1 MTFRPRGF
9 LECTGD
15 PRDAGIALLGLPFDG
30 TCSFRPGA
38 RFGPGA
44 VREASWV
51 LETYSPRLDAELP
64 GDRIADLGDLDLSAA
79 RVDQAW
85 ARVRQ
90 AVGSLLDQGLRVLCL
105 GGEHSLTAPVVQ
117 AHVERYPDL
126 TVLQFDAH
134 ADLRERYEGEPRSHA
149 CTMRRC
155 LDVLPAPRLF
165 QFGIRSGTRAEFGW
179 MRAHQTLRP
188 AEPASVAEALSRG
201 KGPLYL
207 TLDVDVFD
215 PALVPGTG
223 TPEPGG
229 IGFDAFEACLAEL
242 ARCGRP
248 LVGADVMELCPPYDP
263 GGTSAVVAAK
273 AVREL
278 LLLMAASL

>member
-9 LECTGD
+9 LECTGA
-15 PRDAGIALLGLPFDG
+15 PRDARIVLLGLPFDG
-30 TCSFRPGA
+30 TCTFRPGA

-64 GDRIADLGDLDLSAA
+64 GERIADLGDLDLPVSDAGA
-79 RVDQAW
+79 AW
-85 ARVRQ
+85 ARVKT
-90 AVGSLLDQGLRVLCL
+90 AAAHFLEQGVRVLGL
-105 GGEHSLTAPVVQ
+105 GGEHSLTAPLVH
-117 AHVERYPDL
+117 AYVERYPDL

-134 ADLRERYEGEPRSHA
+134 ADLRDRYEGESRSHA
-149 CTMRRC
+149 CTIRRC
-155 LDVLPAPRLF
+155 LDVLPAERLF
-165 QFGIRSGTRAEFGW
+165 QFGIRSGTREEFAW
-179 MRAHQTLRP
+179 MRAHGTLRP
-188 AEPASVAEALSRG
+188 ADPASVAEALAQG
-201 KGPLYL
+201 NGPLYL

-229 IGFDAFEACLAEL
+229 IGFGEFEDCLGEI

-248 LVGADVMELCPPYDP
+248 LVGADVMELCPPHDP
-263 GGTSAVVAAK
+263 GGTSAVMAAK

-278 LLLMAASL
+278 LILMAASV

>member
-1 MTFRPRGF
+1 MTLRPRGF

-15 PRDAGIALLGLPFDG
+15 LRDARIVLLGLPFDG
-30 TCSFRPGA
+30 TCTFRPGA

-51 LETYSPRLDAELP
+51 LEAYSPRLDAELP
-64 GDRIADLGDLDLSAA
+64 GNRIADLGDLDLPAT
-79 RVDQAW
+79 DPGTAW
-85 ARVRQ
+85 ARVQR
-90 AVGSLLDQGLRVLCL
+90 AAARLLDNGARVLCL
-105 GGEHSLTAPVVQ
+105 GGEHSLTAPLVR
-117 AHVERYPDL
+117 AHLDRHPDL

-134 ADLRERYEGEPRSHA
+134 ADLRDRYEGEPRSHA

-155 LDVLPAPRLF
+155 LDVLPPERLF
-165 QFGIRSGTRAEFGW
+165 QFGVRSGTREEFAW
-179 MRAHQTLRP
+179 MRAHETLRP
-188 AEPASVAEALSRG
+188 ADPASVAEALARG
-201 KGPLYL
+201 EGPLYV

-229 IGFDAFEACLAEL
+229 IGFGAFEDCLGEI

-263 GGTSAVVAAK
+263 TGTSAVVAAK
-273 AVREL
+273 AAREL
-278 LLLMAASL
+278 LILMAASI